1 MSPADATV
9 PQDIELIL
17 DAAEPEAPG
26 LRDLARRFLGAQ
38 ATHRVS
44 AGRAGVL
51 ARRAEGVPEVHIA
64 GVADELVKHLVVQPD
79 AFDGSALMTLAYT
92 GAIAMAAKVEPGSR
106 AHDDGMSTRGAR

>member
-1 MSPADATV
+1 MPQVSSALELSGCHQPTLPC

-17 DAAEPEAPG
+17 DTAETEAPG

-38 ATHRVS
+38 ATHLGVPLD
-44 AGRAGVL
+44 RAGVL

-79 AFDGSALMTLAYT
+79 AFTT
-92 GAIAMAAKVEPGSR
+92 GAP
-106 AHDDGMSTRGAR
+106 